1 MTTMAMA
8 QAVFQHAHDFYDTGS
23 WYVVAECWDVLAIAE
38 ELDRQEE
45 RSATPFELEA
55 AAIAHFHF
63 CSVTARAPATDQA
76 ARRLR
81 APRLAPCR
89 TGAEQTPSPRCQ
101 RSSTYRPLGL
111 VIRSEPPPWGR
122 C

>member
-38 ELDRQEE
+38 HLTDVR
-45 RSATPFELEA
+45 PK
-55 AAIAHFHF
+55 
-63 CSVTARAPATDQA
+63 ARLLPA
-76 ARRLR
+76 ARP
-81 APRLAPCR
+81 AA
-89 TGAEQTPSPRCQ
+89 
-101 RSSTYRPLGL
+101 SSSG
-111 VIRSEPPPWGR
+111 SK

>member
-45 RSATPFELEA
+45 RTAQPFELEA
-55 AAIAHFHF
+55 AAIAHFH
-63 CSVTARAPATDQA
+63 ALLHKGRAT
-76 ARRLR
+76 RH
-81 APRLAPCR
+81 
-89 TGAEQTPSPRCQ
+89 
-101 RSSTYRPLGL
+101 
-111 VIRSEPPPWGR
+111 
-122 C
+122 